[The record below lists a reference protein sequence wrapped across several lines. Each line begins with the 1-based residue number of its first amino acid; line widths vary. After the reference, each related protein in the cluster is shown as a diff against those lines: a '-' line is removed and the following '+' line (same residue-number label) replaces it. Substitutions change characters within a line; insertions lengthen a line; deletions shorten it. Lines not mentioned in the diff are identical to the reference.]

1 MISRCSAGVSEY
13 ISPVPPAATTA
24 QIGCASSFA
33 RFSCRPSTSSDKSFL
48 KGVIGKAITPESLLR
63 SSVGSIM
70 NQALSAEDAEVFAEV
85 AEKTDPQRP
94 VRKTSAPSA
103 VKNSSQSHI
112 HGLESGLISHRRD
125 AAVRFE
131 LH

>member
-33 RFSCRPSTSSDKSFL
+33 RFSWRPSTSRDRSLL
-48 KGVIGKAITPESLLR
+48 KGVIGKAITPESMLR

-70 NQALSAEDAEVFAEV
+70 RQAVTAEEAEVFAEI
-85 AEKTDPQRP
+85 AEKKTDPPRP
-94 VRKTSAPSA
+94 SAKTSASSA
-103 VKNSSQSHI
+103 VQRDVSQSHI
-112 HGLESGLISHRRD
+112 HSLGH
-125 AAVRFE
+125 AV
-131 LH
+131 

>member
-33 RFSCRPSTSSDKSFL
+33 RFSCRPSTSRDKSLL

-70 NQALSAEDAEVFAEV
+70 NQAL
-85 AEKTDPQRP
+85 T
-94 VRKTSAPSA
+94 SA

-131 LH
+131 LHIFQCSHDSLEPRTFSY